1 MRVRNLTEPRIEF
14 VFGQV
19 NDQLNGELKDFWN
32 QHGKAYQEEL
42 SSFRIASRNSH
53 GVGEQMDLLKKP
65 ISQQPAAISCDQSGV
80 INGIVFVVLRELDDS
95 LGLGSHAYFQRMYIT
110 PTARYLAKNLSY
122 QRLANQL
129 FRTFLEGFDREV
141 EKRDHRAK
149 VLLAENINPGL
160 QKASMRRYFA
170 RLGFQ
175 MLGSNQLGG
184 EVWSKKLETRF
195 CF

>member
-1 MRVRNLTEPRIEF
+1 M
-14 VFGQV
+14 
-19 NDQLNGELKDFWN
+19 NDQLKRELNAFWM

-42 SSFRIASRNSH
+42 KSFRAAFDNNQKRM
-53 GVGEQMDLLKKP
+53 GPLKKP
-65 ISQQPAAISCDQSGV
+65 ISRQPAAISRDQSGV
-80 INGIVFVVLRELDDS
+80 INGIVFVILRELETS
-95 LGLGSHAYFQRMYIT
+95 LELGTHAYFQRMYIT
-110 PTARYLAKNLSY
+110 PIARNAFQ

-129 FRTFLEGFDREV
+129 FRTFLQGFDREV

-175 MLGSNQLGG
+175 MLGGNQLGG
-184 EVWSKKLETRF
+184 EIWVRRLKTHFSF
-195 CF
+195 

>member
-1 MRVRNLTEPRIEF
+1 MRVRILTESRIEF

-19 NDQLNGELKDFWN
+19 NDQLKGELKAFWS

-42 SSFRIASRNSH
+42 SSFRIALRNSH
-53 GVGEQMDLLKKP
+53 GVVEQMDLLKKP
-65 ISQQPAAISCDQSGV
+65 ISRQTAAISRDQSGA
-80 INGIVFVVLRELDDS
+80 INGIAFVVLRELEDS
-95 LGLGSHAYFQRMYIT
+95 LALGSHAYFQRMYIDQYCRHFALT
-110 PTARYLAKNLSY
+110 NK
-122 QRLANQL
+122 L
-129 FRTFLEGFDREV
+129 FRMFLQGFDRAV
-141 EKRDHRAK
+141 EQRDHRAK
-149 VLLAENINPGL
+149 FLLAENINPGL

>member
-1 MRVRNLTEPRIEF
+1 MRVQNLTDPRIEF
-14 VFGQV
+14 VFGEV
-19 NDQLNGELKDFWN
+19 NDQLKRELRVFWR
-32 QHGKAYQEEL
+32 QHGNAYQEEMK
-42 SSFRIASRNSH
+42 SFRAETANNQRS
-53 GVGEQMDLLKKP
+53 MDLLKKP
-65 ISQQPAAISCDQSGV
+65 ISRQPAAISRDQSGE
-80 INGIVFVVLRELDDS
+80 INGIVFVVLRELETS

-110 PTARYLAKNLSY
+110 PIARHLTINLSY

-129 FRTFLEGFDREV
+129 FKAFLEGFDREV

-175 MLGSNQLGG
+175 MLGGNQLGG
-184 EVWSKKLETRF
+184 EIWVRKLKTHF
-195 CF
+195 SF